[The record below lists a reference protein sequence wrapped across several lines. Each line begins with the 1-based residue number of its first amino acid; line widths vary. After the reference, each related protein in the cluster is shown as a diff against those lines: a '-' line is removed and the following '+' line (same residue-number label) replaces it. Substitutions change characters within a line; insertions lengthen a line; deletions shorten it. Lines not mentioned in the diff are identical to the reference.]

1 MSGTL
6 YAPADSFRTKR
17 ILIAAEYNGSKINL
31 DRNFKLGETNATGDF
46 LKKFPFGKVPAFVSN
61 DGKSLFET
69 LAISC
74 FVGKSVAG
82 TDEYSQAQVLQWC
95 SFADQEVLPAVLGW
109 TLPSISAMHYIKQQV
124 DESKNE
130 LLRLLHD
137 LDSYLLS
144 RTYLV
149 GERISLA
156 DIAMCCNLLPAF
168 QHVLEAEV
176 RKPFVNV
183 NRWFDT
189 LINQPEFKKILGT
202 VKACEKAAQFDAKKF
217 KEIEGATGGGAAAPA
232 KDRKE
237 SGFSQSSEINGE
249 QVTVTEDSSG
259 SSSKKKK
266 GKKDKKKDK
275 EHKEQKGEQPKEQN
289 EQKKEAPKKE
299 KKPAAHEEEDAAENG
314 EMDATEM
321 ALAAEPKQ
329 KDPFEAFPKGT
340 FNMDEFKRV
349 YSNEDTV
356 TKAIPYFWEHF
367 DKENYSVWYCEYK
380 FPQELTLVFMSC
392 NLIAGMYQRLE
403 KMRKHAF
410 GSMCLLGVDN
420 KSTISGVWIWRSQEL
435 AFTLSDDWQTDF
447 ESYTWKKLDPTN
459 ADAKKIVNEY
469 FAWEGEFNGKK
480 FNQGKIFK

>member
-1 MSGTL
+1 MAGTL
-6 YAPADSFRTKR
+6 YAPVDSFRTKR

-46 LKKFPFGKVPAFVSN
+46 LKKFPFGKVPAYVGS

-82 TDEYSQAQVLQWC
+82 SDDYSKAQILQWC
-95 SFADQEVLPAVLGW
+95 SFADQELLPAVLGW
-109 TLPSISAMHYIKQQV
+109 TLPSLSAMQHNKQQV

-137 LDSYLLS
+137 LDSYLLT

-156 DIAMCCNLLPAF
+156 DIAMCCNLLPAY

-202 VKACEKAAQFDAKKF
+202 VKYCEKAAQFDAKKF
-217 KEIEGATGGGAAAPA
+217 KEIEGATCGAAAPA
-232 KDRKE
+232 KE
-237 SGFSQSSEINGE
+237 SG
-249 QVTVTEDSSG
+249 
-259 SSSKKKK
+259 

-275 EHKEQKGEQPKEQN
+275 KEEQP
-289 EQKKEAPKKE
+289 KEAPKKE
-299 KKPAAHEEEDAAENG
+299 KKPAAHEEEEEAAENG
-314 EMDATEM
+314 DMDATEM
-321 ALAAEPKQ
+321 ALAEEPKK
-329 KDPFEAFPKGT
+329 KDPFEAFNKGT

-367 DKENYSVWYCEYK
+367 DKDNYSIWFCEYK
-380 FPQELTLVFMSC
+380 FPEELTQVFMSC
-392 NLIAGMYQRLE
+392 NLIAGMYQRLD

-410 GSMCLLGVDN
+410 GSMCLFGVDN
-420 KSTISGVWIWRSQEL
+420 KSTISGVWVWRSHEL
-435 AFTLSDDWQTDF
+435 AFKLSDDWQTDF
-447 ESYTWKKLDPTN
+447 ESYTWKQLDPTN
-459 ADAKKIVNEY
+459 ADAKKTVNEY
-469 FAWEGEFNGKK
+469 FAWEGQFNGKK